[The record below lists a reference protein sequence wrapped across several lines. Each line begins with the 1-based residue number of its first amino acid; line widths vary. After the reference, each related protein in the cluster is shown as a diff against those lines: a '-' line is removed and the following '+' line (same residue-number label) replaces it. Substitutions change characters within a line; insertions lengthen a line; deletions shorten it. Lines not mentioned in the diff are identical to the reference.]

1 MVQGVNGQSHVPGD
15 GQQTHART
23 VTRTAQAWWSSVRVS
38 PAPSVRHAT
47 QEKPCVP
54 CAVGEPALAFRQ
66 SASSS
71 NYGGKTIPVPDATED
86 GPAERS
92 RPGGAGDPG
101 PVDGAFASL
110 YIRDYRRLWLTGL
123 CSFGA
128 VPIEAIARGY
138 LAFELT
144 GSNGALG
151 LVLLGM
157 GLPMLLMTPV
167 GGVAADRFSKRTVLF
182 VANALLWV
190 SSVGVATVLLL
201 DLLQLW
207 MLVLSAF
214 LQGSAFALLGP
225 TRMAFS
231 FELVGRERLSNAIL
245 LAQLS
250 MNGSRVV
257 GPALAG
263 AMLGVPV
270 LGARAV
276 YLFTAAILTAGLLIT
291 LSLPPG
297 APVGG
302 KPKASPYAEM
312 LEGLAYVRAE
322 PPVLWPVVM
331 SIVVI
336 GTAFPYVAFLPSLVD
351 DVFGVGPGWLGALS
365 TAGAVGAV
373 AASLTIA
380 KRGVASLGD
389 WTVSVSAAAFGAFV
403 ALLGLSP
410 GVWVA
415 LGVVVFAGA
424 ASAAF
429 QALNNSLVLL
439 RASERYH
446 GRVQS
451 LLMLGFSAFGIFAAP
466 LGALADV
473 IGLRSTMVAMGA
485 ASIVAVIVLHRLI
498 VKAAALA
505 APAGHPGATGAPTLL
520 E

>member
-1 MVQGVNGQSHVPGD
+1 MLTAVPSPTPSRPTGSRDHV
-15 GQQTHART
+15 
-23 VTRTAQAWWSSVRVS
+23 S
-38 PAPSVRHAT
+38 
-47 QEKPCVP
+47 
-54 CAVGEPALAFRQ
+54 
-66 SASSS
+66 
-71 NYGGKTIPVPDATED
+71 DATEHVPVVP
-86 GPAERS
+86 PAADAG
-92 RPGGAGDPG
+92 PGGVPA
-101 PVDGAFASL
+101 PVEGAFASL

-123 CSFGA
+123 ASFGA
-128 VPIEAIARGY
+128 VPIEAVARGF

-144 GSNGALG
+144 GRNSALG

-167 GGVAADRFSKRTVLF
+167 GGVVADRFAKRTVLF
-182 VANALLWV
+182 GANALLWT
-190 SSVGVATVLLL
+190 SSTGIAVVLLL
-201 DLLQLW
+201 DRLELW
-207 MLVLSAF
+207 MLVVSAV
-214 LQGSAFALLGP
+214 LQGTAFSLLGP

-250 MNGSRVV
+250 MNGTRVV
-257 GPALAG
+257 GPSLAG

-276 YLFTAAILTAGLLIT
+276 YLFTASVLTAALLIT
-291 LSLPPG
+291 LTLPPG
-297 APVGG
+297 SPPAG
-302 KPKASPYAEM
+302 KPKASPFADM
-312 LEGLAYVRAE
+312 VEGLRYVRAE

-331 SIVVI
+331 SVIVI

-351 DVFGVGPGWLGALS
+351 DIFDVGPGWLGALS
-365 TAGAVGAV
+365 TAGAIGAV
-373 AASLTIA
+373 VASLTIA

-389 WTVSVSAAAFGAFV
+389 WTVSLSAAAFGGFV
-403 ALLGLSP
+403 ALLGLAP
-410 GVWVA
+410 TVWIA

-466 LGALADV
+466 LGALADA
-473 IGLRSTMVAMGA
+473 IGLRSTLVAMGV
-485 ASIVAVIVLHRLI
+485 ASIAAVVMLHRLI
-498 VKAAALA
+498 VNAAARSSA
-505 APAGHPGATGAPTLL
+505 SGPSEPDSTASPSTP